1 MKEHDSK
8 MMSSSDTSS
17 DSSSDDDDNVQ
28 SILDDLLETQIKEEK
43 ETKTTEVKL
52 ELPKPGSD
60 EEDIE
65 WEDDSE
71 IEEEDAKFEISE
83 DDEEGDEGIDD
94 SDYIPQ
100 PRKSGRK
107 RGRPRKNR
115 SQVVDTKENILEKT
129 DMMMDFQDDLQYTEK
144 ATNGKQVRKL
154 RPQRIK
160 ENKNILDKIQTS
172 AWGSQVN
179 LSCQSCQDP
188 FEDVQA
194 AYEHALN
201 IHSEDTSLS
210 NPKVQ
215 CIQCPKELQGFLQFQ
230 IHLWRHFHSLWNS

>member
-1 MKEHDSK
+1 MRSISRLFSRLDFFFQHCGKAFSEAYKLRRHLREVHDNLKDHVCSTCGKTFARADKLFQHELIHVSKSEQPVEWMPIAKQEHVRDHDSK

-94 SDYIPQ
+94 SDYVPQ

-115 SQVVDTKENILEKT
+115 SHVVDTKENT
-129 DMMMDFQDDLQYTEK
+129 TC
-144 ATNGKQVRKL
+144 RS
-154 RPQRIK
+154 RPIEGPNSFLK
-160 ENKNILDKIQTS
+160 ENIL
-172 AWGSQVN
+172 V
-179 LSCQSCQDP
+179 LSLGMQD
-188 FEDVQA
+188 QA
-194 AYEHALN
+194 LEA
-201 IHSEDTSLS
+201 
-210 NPKVQ
+210 
-215 CIQCPKELQGFLQFQ
+215 
-230 IHLWRHFHSLWNS
+230 